1 MAMNPMSIIQ
11 TMLNQ
16 LKMKNPKEFQ
26 TINALMQNN
35 GNPEIM
41 IQQMF
46 KNSTTEQR
54 QNILNQAKNYGVP
67 TEILAKLQNIK

>member
-1 MAMNPMSIIQ
+1 MRA
-11 TMLNQ
+11 
-16 LKMKNPKEFQ
+16 KNPQ
-26 TINALMQNN
+26 GYQLVNNLMQNN
-35 GNPEIM
+35 GNPETM

>member
-1 MAMNPMSIIQ
+1 
-11 TMLNQ
+11 
-16 LKMKNPKEFQ
+16 MKNPKGFQ

-35 GNPEIM
+35 GNPETM

>member
-1 MAMNPMSIIQ
+1 
-11 TMLNQ
+11 
-16 LKMKNPKEFQ
+16 MKNPKEFQ

>member
-11 TMLNQ
+11 TLMSQ
-16 LKMKNPKEFQ
+16 MKVKNPKGFQ

-35 GNPEIM
+35 GNPETM

>member
-1 MAMNPMSIIQ
+1 
-11 TMLNQ
+11 
-16 LKMKNPKEFQ
+16 MKNPKGFQ

-35 GNPEIM
+35 GNPETM

-54 QNILNQAKNYGVP
+54 QNILNQAKNYGAP

>member
-1 MAMNPMSIIQ
+1 MNPMAIVQ
-11 TMLNQ
+11 TLMSQ
-16 LKMKNPKEFQ
+16 MKMKNPKGFQ

-35 GNPEIM
+35 GNPETM

-54 QNILNQAKNYGVP
+54 QNILNQAKNYGCP
-67 TEILAKLQNIK
+67 NELLSKLQNMK

>member
-1 MAMNPMSIIQ
+1 
-11 TMLNQ
+11 
-16 LKMKNPKEFQ
+16 MKNPKGFQ

-35 GNPEIM
+35 GNPETM

-54 QNILNQAKNYGVP
+54 QNILNQAKNYGCP
-67 TEILAKLQNIK
+67 NELLSKLQNMK

>member
-11 TMLNQ
+11 TLMSQ
-16 LKMKNPKEFQ
+16 MKVKNPQ
-26 TINALMQNN
+26 GYQLVNNLMQNN
-35 GNPEIM
+35 GNPETM

-54 QNILNQAKNYGVP
+54 QKILNQAKNYGVP

>member
-1 MAMNPMSIIQ
+1 MQMNPMSIVQ
-11 TMLNQ
+11 TLMNQ
-16 LKMKNPKEFQ
+16 LKMKNPKGFQ

-35 GNPEIM
+35 GNPETM

-54 QNILNQAKNYGVP
+54 QNILNQAKNYGAP

>member
-1 MAMNPMSIIQ
+1 MNPMAIVQSLMSQ
-11 TMLNQ
+11 M
-16 LKMKNPKEFQ
+16 KMKNPKGFQ

-35 GNPEIM
+35 GNPETM